1 MEEKGAGQRK
11 SGAPEPDNIPL
22 KDEKAPRSL
31 SLASQLFL
39 DLSHI
44 FLILPAVLLI
54 SSHHFS
60 LSFISWSFWGMS
72 EMKGGRG
79 GCVYMEDGVAR
90 HAEWPQDEGKLPRR
104 HGWFLGGAVW
114 PGGSTAPVLDD
125 WGREEKRW
133 TSALPTRIATFTY
146 PPRPTLPAFPHL
158 QCDNLD
164 VPNFLY

>member
-1 MEEKGAGQRK
+1 M
-11 SGAPEPDNIPL
+11 
-22 KDEKAPRSL
+22 
-31 SLASQLFL
+31 
-39 DLSHI
+39 
-44 FLILPAVLLI
+44 
-54 SSHHFS
+54 
-60 LSFISWSFWGMS
+60 
-72 EMKGGRG
+72 GGS
-79 GCVYMEDGVAR
+79 VAW

-133 TSALPTRIATFTY
+133 TSALPSRIATFTY